1 MGGNILEDLERRCAS
16 ASAIVAGAMQGGSI
30 DVPVAQ
36 AGAARCD
43 AVPLPGT
50 PQTDAAPPLGG
61 VAVVAAVPPKSV
73 TGAVDGGS
81 IDVVAA
87 QAGAAR
93 RAVPLPDAPQ
103 TAAAPPGGAGMST
116 NGAHPPASV
125 AGAVIT
131 AKIGDAPQH
140 DIGDLPDDTPLGQL
154 VPSLLSRSA
163 VAEFEGAFQWQKGDV
178 LQVSDDSAPFR
189 LWGFWGRVDLV
200 KGDIVFLLG
209 VQSNKIE
216 RVERWWLRRLSPP
229 PEDPASGTKNV
240 NWIQSEMLVHMAS
253 AEWLP
258 VPLPAET
265 VTLAT
270 LLAESEIAAGC
281 LEIGWRLRTKGVVV
295 VPPVRGTFAAQ
306 HCLNNDALNDHGEGA
321 ALVDQLLAYAARAN
335 LLLVPLLS
343 DGHWVLLAVQRS
355 GSTGKACWKCGEPS
369 VCYAA
374 AGVKGCSK
382 FDFNDNGCSNCDPAK
397 NFANVE
403 RIADEWGF
411 VDPLTRVEPLPASD
425 SWEVRYWDSLDAP
438 HRASSNLARACLDG
452 LQAAGVRVGPVGRGP
467 ASLLPRCNKLTQG
480 ATNMCGWYTLY
491 AVEEEIRRFRGE
503 SAFSIAPNFKHRLT
517 RLTTFVE
524 KLRGCAPPVPP

>member
-1 MGGNILEDLERRCAS
+1 
-16 ASAIVAGAMQGGSI
+16 MQGGSI

-103 TAAAPPGGAGMST
+103 TEAAPPGGAGMAT

-209 VQSNKIE
+209 VKSNKIE

-321 ALVDQLLAYAARAN
+321 VLVDQLLAYAARAK

-355 GSTGKACWKCGEPS
+355 GSTGKVCGKCEPT
-369 VCYAA
+369 VCDDA
-374 AGVKGCSK
+374 AGVIGCNKCEYSEKGCAHCNASK
-382 FDFNDNGCSNCDPAK
+382 HYSR
-397 NFANVE
+397 VE
-403 RIADEWGF
+403 RNYDEWGF
-411 VDPLTRVEPLPASD
+411 VDPLTRVEPLPQSD
-425 SWEVRYWDSLDAP
+425 NWEIRYWDSLDAQ
-438 HRASSNLARACLDG
+438 HISSSNLSRACLDG
-452 LQAAGVRVGPVGRGP
+452 LQPAGVRVGPVGRGP
-467 ASLLPRCNKLTQG
+467 APLLPRCNKLTQG
-480 ATNMCGWYTLY
+480 NTQRCGWFTLY

-503 SAFSIAPNFKHRLT
+503 SAFSIAPHWQQRVT
-517 RLTTFVE
+517 RLRMFVE

>member
-1 MGGNILEDLERRCAS
+1 
-16 ASAIVAGAMQGGSI
+16 MQGGSI

-43 AVPLPGT
+43 AVTLSGT

-61 VAVVAAVPPKSV
+61 VAVVAAVPPASV
-73 TGAVDGGS
+73 TGAVHGGS

-93 RAVPLPDAPQ
+93 GAVPLPDAPQ
-103 TAAAPPGGAGMST
+103 TETAPPGGAGMAT

-140 DIGDLPDDTPLGQL
+140 DSGDLPDDAPLGQL
-154 VPSLLSRSA
+154 VASLRSRSA
-163 VAEFEGAFQWQKGDV
+163 VAVAPLAPDAEFERAFQWQKGDV
-178 LQVSDDSAPFR
+178 LQVSDDNAPFKW
-189 LWGFWGRVDLV
+189 WGFWGRVDLV
-200 KGDIVFLLG
+200 HGDHVYLQAAG
-209 VQSNKIE
+209 SSAKVQRME
-216 RVERWWLRRLSPP
+216 RRWLRRLSPP
-229 PEDPASGTKNV
+229 PEAPGPHVKNV
-240 NWIQSEMLVHMAS
+240 NWIDSAMLAHMAS

-258 VPLPAET
+258 VPLPEET
-265 VTLAT
+265 AT
-270 LLAESEIAAGC
+270 LDTQLAESEIAGGC

-321 ALVDQLLAYAARAN
+321 VLVDQLLAYAARAK

-355 GSTGKACWKCGEPS
+355 GSTGKVCGKCEPT
-369 VCYAA
+369 VCDDA
-374 AGVKGCSK
+374 AGVIGCNKCEYSEKGCAHCNASK
-382 FDFNDNGCSNCDPAK
+382 HYSR
-397 NFANVE
+397 VE
-403 RIADEWGF
+403 RNYDEWGF
-411 VDPLTRVEPLPASD
+411 VDPLTRVEPLPQRD
-425 SWEVRYWDSLDAP
+425 NWEIRYWDSLDAQ
-438 HRASSNLARACLDG
+438 HISSSNLSRACLDG
-452 LQAAGVRVGPVGRGP
+452 LQPAGVRVGPVGRGP
-467 ASLLPRCNKLTQG
+467 APLLPRCNKLTQG
-480 ATNMCGWYTLY
+480 NTQRCGWFTLY

-503 SAFSIAPNFKHRLT
+503 SAFSIAPNWQHRVT
-517 RLTTFVE
+517 RLSMFVE